1 MEASDSVSPV
11 GSAAAVR
18 PHPQSVTGHV
28 HSGLLTLAGSSA
40 VGPGNPHHLQVRRAR
55 PGGNKGERKKMK
67 ERNYTIKGVKD
78 NEKMGKR
85 TKKRGKLGRKKGNG
99 ERWE

>member
-1 MEASDSVSPV
+1 
-11 GSAAAVR
+11 
-18 PHPQSVTGHV
+18 
-28 HSGLLTLAGSSA
+28 
-40 VGPGNPHHLQVRRAR
+40 
-55 PGGNKGERKKMK
+55 MK